1 MLLMKEPT
9 MRRVVLL
16 GDSIFDN
23 AAYVAGGPDVI
34 KQVQACLPAGWEGIL
49 RAVDGHVTTDVP
61 QQLAGLPA
69 HSYLIVSVGGND
81 ALGYIDIL
89 NQRAQSTAEVLHMLA
104 DIHDK
109 FHANY
114 QQMLSAVL
122 HQECPTALCTIY
134 YPRFP
139 DPVLQRLAVTALT
152 IFNDCI
158 LHHAFAAGL
167 PVLDLRLICNEE
179 ADYADPVEPS
189 EHGGAKIAAAII
201 SLLREYDFTRGRTE
215 VFVK

>member
-1 MLLMKEPT
+1 

-49 RAVDGHVTTDVP
+49 RAVDGHVTTEVQ

-69 HSYLIVSVGGND
+69 QSYLIVSVGGND
-81 ALGYIDIL
+81 ALGHIDIL
-89 NQRAQSTAEVLHMLA
+89 NQRAHSTAEVLHTLA
-104 DIHDK
+104 DIHDQ

-114 QQMLSAVL
+114 QQMLTAVL
-122 HQECPTALCTIY
+122 HQGCPTALCTIY

-167 PVLDLRLICNEE
+167 PVLHH
-179 ADYADPVEPS
+179 EPA
-189 EHGGAKIAAAII
+189 EGARFHARENRSVCAVILSCDRVAAPWCSQSVSFDGKA
-201 SLLREYDFTRGRTE
+201 YGRQT
-215 VFVK
+215 